1 MEKRKTIGN
10 RRFRES
16 KLIVM
21 ALGFVVSIAIGST
34 ATVAYFSDTAS
45 TEVNVQAGSINL
57 GIGQEEQKAYSLD
70 LGEGWFPGK
79 SVTKEVTIHNT
90 GTVPLKYSA
99 RTVGDTFSFVD
110 AIDQKIYSGKTLIDS
125 GAINRG
131 YIGDRTL
138 QANSS
143 ETLTFIITW
152 KVTEY
157 PDFYQKTVVKN
168 SILFT
173 AEGI

>member
-1 MEKRKTIGN
+1 MEKRKTIDN

-21 ALGFVVSIAIGST
+21 ALGLVVSIAIGST
-34 ATVAYFSDTAS
+34 ATVAYFSDTAAA
-45 TEVNVQAGSINL
+45 EVNVQAGSINL
-57 GIGQEEQKAYSLD
+57 GIGQEGQKAYSLD

-79 SVTKEVTIHNT
+79 SVTREVTIHNT

-99 RTVGDTFSFVD
+99 KTVGDRRSFVD
-110 AIDQKIYSGKTLIDS
+110 AIDQKIYSGKTLIGS
-125 GAINRG
+125 GSINNV
-131 YIGDRTL
+131 YIGNRTL

-143 ETLTFIITW
+143 ETFTFIITW
-152 KVTEY
+152 RVTEY
-157 PDFYQKTVVKN
+157 TDFYQETVVKN

-173 AEGI
+173 AESI